1 MENFLNSALQR
12 VEKTASWIWYFNKSI
27 FPPDFSKLHIGL
39 SFLQSFIH
47 TGYNIMKRLFLY
59 IAISMPLLLS
69 AQTVISIKIDGAINP
84 VVAAYIHRSIEK
96 AMSENAACV
105 LIHLNTPGGL
115 LKSTRMIV
123 GDILESPIP
132 VIVYVS
138 PAGAHAG
145 SAGVFITLAADIAAM
160 APGTNI
166 GAAHPVTMQGTADSI
181 MNSKSTND
189 AAAFIRTIAE
199 YRKRNLQWAEDAVRQ
214 SVAISAN
221 EALQKN
227 IIDLIV
233 PNDREL
239 LNQVDGKLIMRDSA
253 KFQLHT
259 RGAVIETLD
268 MGFTEKLLNIIS
280 DPDVAYILLMLG
292 LLGLIFELFNPGI
305 IFPGIIGFISIVLA
319 FYALNTLPVNY
330 AGLALIIF
338 GVILL
343 LLEIKIVTHGMLAIG
358 GIAALLIGSLM
369 LIRPGS
375 GLEVARISRTLI
387 ISTIAVTAGFF
398 LFVIG
403 MGLKA
408 QRRKP
413 VMGIEAMLGKT
424 AEAIDVLDPSGRVRI
439 QGEIWNAISISGVAN
454 MGEKLCV
461 KEVKNLTL
469 YVEHLNT

>member
-1 MENFLNSALQR
+1 
-12 VEKTASWIWYFNKSI
+12 
-27 FPPDFSKLHIGL
+27 
-39 SFLQSFIH
+39 
-47 TGYNIMKRLFLY
+47 MKRIYLY
-59 IAISMPLLLS
+59 IFLSMPLLLS

-84 VVAAYIHRSIEK
+84 VVVSYIQRSIEK
-96 AMSENAACV
+96 ASSENAACV

-115 LKSTRMIV
+115 LKSTRIIV
-123 GDILESPIP
+123 GDILESPVP

-166 GAAHPVTMQGTADSI
+166 GAAHPVTLQGSTDSI

-189 AAAFIRTIAE
+189 AVAFIRTIAE
-199 YRKRNLQWAEDAVRQ
+199 YRKRNLEWAEDAVRQ
-214 SVAISAN
+214 SVSITAN
-221 EALQKN
+221 EALQKK

-239 LNQVDGKLIMRDSA
+239 LNQVDGKMITRDSTN
-253 KFQLHT
+253 FQLHT
-259 RGAVIETLD
+259 RGAVIQILE

-292 LLGLIFELFNPGI
+292 LLGLLFELFNPGI
-305 IFPGIIGFISIVLA
+305 IFPGIIGFISLVLA

-338 GVILL
+338 GVLLL
-343 LLEIKIVTHGMLAIG
+343 LLEIKIVSHGMLAIG

-375 GLEVARISRTLI
+375 GMEAVRISRILI
-387 ISTIAVTAGFF
+387 ISTVAVTSGFF

-408 QRRKP
+408 QSRKP
-413 VMGIEAMLGKT
+413 VMGINALVSET
-424 AEAIDVLDPSGRVRI
+424 AETLDTLNLSGRVLI
-439 QGEIWNAISISGVAN
+439 HGEIWNAVSISGMIN
-454 MGEKLCV
+454 RGEKV
-461 KEVKNLTL
+461 RVREVKNLTL
-469 YVEHLNT
+469 YVEHMNT

>member
-1 MENFLNSALQR
+1 
-12 VEKTASWIWYFNKSI
+12 
-27 FPPDFSKLHIGL
+27 
-39 SFLQSFIH
+39 
-47 TGYNIMKRLFLY
+47 MKRLCLY
-59 IAISMPLLLS
+59 IVISMPLLLS

-84 VVAAYIHRSIEK
+84 VVATFIHRSIEK
-96 AMSENAACV
+96 ATGENAACV

-115 LKSTRMIV
+115 LKSTRIIV

-166 GAAHPVTMQGTADSI
+166 GAAHPVTMQGAPDSI

-214 SVAISAN
+214 SVAITAN
-221 EALQKN
+221 EALQKK
-227 IIDLIV
+227 IIDLIAS
-233 PNDREL
+233 NDREL
-239 LNQVDGKLIMRDSA
+239 LNQIDGKLIKRDSTT
-253 KFQLHT
+253 FVLHT
-259 RGAVIETLD
+259 RGAVIQLLE

-280 DPDVAYILLMLG
+280 DPDIAYILLMLG
-292 LLGLIFELFNPGI
+292 LLGLLFELFNPGI
-305 IFPGIIGFISIVLA
+305 IFPGIIGFISLVLA

-330 AGLALIIF
+330 AGLALIVF

-343 LLEIKIVTHGMLAIG
+343 LLEIKVVSHGMLAIG
-358 GIAALLIGSLM
+358 GIAALLTGSLM

-375 GLEVARISRTLI
+375 GLEVMRISRTLI
-387 ISTIAVTAGFF
+387 ISTVAITSGFF

-403 MGLKA
+403 MGIKA

-413 VMGIEAMLGKT
+413 VTGIKAMVGET
-424 AEAIDVLDPSGRVRI
+424 AVALDELNPSGRVSI
-439 QGEIWNAISISGVAN
+439 HGEIWNAISVSGMIN
-454 MGEKLCV
+454 TGEKVRV

-469 YVEHLNT
+469 YVEHLILNK

>member
-1 MENFLNSALQR
+1 MPA
-12 VEKTASWIWYFNKSI
+12 
-27 FPPDFSKLHIGL
+27 
-39 SFLQSFIH
+39 
-47 TGYNIMKRLFLY
+47 GYHIMKRIFLY
-59 IAISMPLLLS
+59 VALSIPLLLS

-84 VVAAYIHRSIEK
+84 VVATFIQRSIEK
-96 AMSENAACV
+96 ARNENAVCV

-115 LKSTRMIV
+115 LKSTRNIV

-166 GAAHPVTMQGTADSI
+166 GAAHPVNLQGATDSI

-199 YRKRNLQWAEDAVRQ
+199 FRKRNLLWAEDAVRQ
-214 SVAISAN
+214 SVAITAN
-221 EALQKN
+221 EALQKK

-233 PNDREL
+233 ANDREL
-239 LNQVDGKLIMRDSA
+239 LDQVDGKQIKRDSSS
-253 KFQLHT
+253 FTLHT
-259 RGAVIETLD
+259 RGAVIQTIE
-268 MGFTEKLLNIIS
+268 MGAVEKLLNIVS

-292 LLGLIFELFNPGI
+292 FLGLLFELFNPGI
-305 IFPGIIGFISIVLA
+305 IFPGIIGFISLVLA

-330 AGLALIIF
+330 AGLALIVF
-338 GVILL
+338 GIILI
-343 LLEIKIVTHGMLAIG
+343 LLEIKIVSHGMLAIG
-358 GIAALLIGSLM
+358 GIVALLIGSLM
-369 LIRPGS
+369 LIKPGS
-375 GLEVARISRTLI
+375 GLELVRISRTLI
-387 ISTIAVTAGFF
+387 VSTVAVTAGFF

-408 QRRKP
+408 QRRRP
-413 VMGIEAMLGKT
+413 VMGIAAMTGET
-424 AEAIDVLDPSGRVRI
+424 AETIDVLNPSGRVRI
-439 QGEIWNAISISGVAN
+439 QGEIWNAVSISGMVN
-454 MGEKLCV
+454 RGEKVRV

-469 YVEHLNT
+469 YVEHLNI

>member
-1 MENFLNSALQR
+1 M
-12 VEKTASWIWYFNKSI
+12 
-27 FPPDFSKLHIGL
+27 
-39 SFLQSFIH
+39 
-47 TGYNIMKRLFLY
+47 MKRLFLY
-59 IAISMPLLLS
+59 VVLLMPLLLS

-84 VVAAYIHRSIEK
+84 VVASFIHRSIEK
-96 AMSENAACV
+96 ASSENAACL

-115 LKSTRMIV
+115 LKSTRTIV

-132 VIVYVS
+132 IIVYVS

-166 GAAHPVTMQGTADSI
+166 GAAHPITMQGTPDSI

-221 EALQKN
+221 EALEKN
-227 IIDLIV
+227 IIDLIAS
-233 PNDREL
+233 NDREL
-239 LNQVDGKLIMRDSA
+239 LKQLDGKLIKRDSSA
-253 KFQLHT
+253 FVLHT
-259 RGAVIETLD
+259 RGAVIQSLE

-280 DPDVAYILLMLG
+280 DPDIAYILLMLG
-292 LLGLIFELFNPGI
+292 LLGLLFELFNPGI
-305 IFPGIIGFISIVLA
+305 IFPGIVGFISLVLA
-319 FYALNTLPVNY
+319 FYSLNTLPVNY
-330 AGLALIIF
+330 AGLALIVF
-338 GVILL
+338 GVGLL
-343 LLEIKIVTHGMLAIG
+343 LLEIKVVSHGMLAIG
-358 GIAALLIGSLM
+358 GIVALLTGSLM

-375 GLEVARISRTLI
+375 GLEVMRISRILI
-387 ISTIAVTAGFF
+387 ISTVTITSGLF

-403 MGLKA
+403 MGIKA

-413 VMGIEAMLGKT
+413 VMGTDAMVGET
-424 AEAIDVLDPSGRVRI
+424 ALAIDELNPSGRVSI
-439 QGEIWNAISISGVAN
+439 LGEIWNAVSVSGIIN
-454 MGEKLCV
+454 IGERVRV

-469 YVEHLNT
+469 YVEHTVLNQ

>member
-1 MENFLNSALQR
+1 
-12 VEKTASWIWYFNKSI
+12 
-27 FPPDFSKLHIGL
+27 
-39 SFLQSFIH
+39 
-47 TGYNIMKRLFLY
+47 MKRIFLY
-59 IAISMPLLLS
+59 IVISMPLLLS

-84 VVAAYIHRSIEK
+84 VVATYIHRSIEK
-96 AMSENAACV
+96 ASGEHAVCLV
-105 LIHLNTPGGL
+105 IHLNTPGGL
-115 LKSTRMIV
+115 LKSTRIIV

-189 AAAFIRTIAE
+189 AAAFIRTIAD

-214 SVAISAN
+214 SVAITAN

-233 PNDREL
+233 SNDREL
-239 LNQVDGKLIMRDSA
+239 LNQVDGKLIKRDSTS
-253 KFQLHT
+253 FPLHT
-259 RGAVIETLD
+259 RGAVIQLLE

-280 DPDVAYILLMLG
+280 DPDIAYILLMLG
-292 LLGLIFELFNPGI
+292 LLGLLFELFNPGI
-305 IFPGIIGFISIVLA
+305 IFPGIIGFISLVLA
-319 FYALNTLPVNY
+319 LYALNTLPVNY
-330 AGLALIIF
+330 AGLALIVF

-343 LLEIKIVTHGMLAIG
+343 LLEIKVVSHGMLAIG
-358 GIAALLIGSLM
+358 GIAALLTGSLM

-375 GLEVARISRTLI
+375 GLEVIRISRTLI
-387 ISTIAVTAGFF
+387 ISTVAITSGFF

-403 MGLKA
+403 MGIKA

-413 VMGIEAMLGKT
+413 VTGM
-424 AEAIDVLDPSGRVRI
+424 EAIVGETALTLDTLNLSVRVRI
-439 QGEIWNAISISGVAN
+439 HGEIWNAVSISGMVN
-454 MGEKLCV
+454 IGEQVRV
-461 KEVKNLTL
+461 KEIKNLTL
-469 YVEHLNT
+469 YVEHQNAL

>member
-1 MENFLNSALQR
+1 M
-12 VEKTASWIWYFNKSI
+12 
-27 FPPDFSKLHIGL
+27 
-39 SFLQSFIH
+39 
-47 TGYNIMKRLFLY
+47 MKRLCLY
-59 IAISMPLLLS
+59 IVISMPLLLA

-84 VVAAYIHRSIEK
+84 VAATFIHRSIEK
-96 AMSENAACV
+96 ATGENAACL

-145 SAGVFITLAADIAAM
+145 SAGVFITLAGDIAAM

-166 GAAHPVTMQGTADSI
+166 GAAHPIIMQGTPDSI

-199 YRKRNLQWAEDAVRQ
+199 YRNRNLQWAEDAVRQ

-233 PNDREL
+233 SNDREL
-239 LNQVDGKLIMRDSA
+239 LNRIDGKLIKHDSSS
-253 KFQLHT
+253 FVLHT
-259 RGAVIETLD
+259 RGATIQLLE

-280 DPDVAYILLMLG
+280 DPDIAYILLMLG
-292 LLGLIFELFNPGI
+292 LLGLLFELFNPGI
-305 IFPGIIGFISIVLA
+305 IFPGIIGFISLVLA

-330 AGLALIIF
+330 AGLAFIVF
-338 GVILL
+338 GVVLL
-343 LLEIKIVTHGMLAIG
+343 LLEIKVVSHGMLAIG
-358 GIAALLIGSLM
+358 GIVALLTGSLM
-369 LIRPGS
+369 LIKPGS
-375 GLEVARISRTLI
+375 GLELMRISRVLI
-387 ISTIAVTAGFF
+387 ISTVALTSAFF

-403 MGLKA
+403 MGIKA

-413 VMGIEAMLGKT
+413 VTGIKALVGET
-424 AEAIDVLDPSGRVRI
+424 AFTLDELNPSGRVSVH
-439 QGEIWNAISISGVAN
+439 GEIWNAVSITGMIN
-454 MGEKLCV
+454 PGEQV
-461 KEVKNLTL
+461 SVTEVKNLVL
-469 YVEHLNT
+469 YVEHMSVL